1 MLCHPF
7 RTARCG
13 LDVASDCRPGRALAT
28 LALLSAL
35 AVFAGCAT
43 RAAQVA
49 ARPTDPAAYAGWDCT
64 RLTEQIDIVQYDAA
78 DLAYAVD
85 AQVGNNLIALGVGV
99 TVFWPALLA
108 MRPDGADAG
117 RLAEL
122 KGRFEAL
129 RTVARQAKCADMPEQ
144 MAAARAA
151 VLPVAAGDR
160 LVYDEREDL
169 LGPAH
174 RLDLVLTALR
184 RDQLEFRIERDGQEL
199 ASAWRQD
206 LAGNAVVEGQT
217 PLMVPRRL
225 LRRGLKLGQV
235 LSGELAQADE
245 PLPARVRAQVV
256 AIGPQMVAGR
266 SFDVAVLELF
276 GDVPT
281 SADSSTRIDGVLA
294 LDRNSGVLLRLELR
308 GGNSAY
314 LLRRRLMR
322 IESRADASPPNKLPS
337 TQR

>member
-1 MLCHPF
+1 M
-7 RTARCG
+7 
-13 LDVASDCRPGRALAT
+13 SCRPLPPTRRLA

-35 AVFAGCAT
+35 AVVAGCAT
-43 RAAQVA
+43 RSAQVR
-49 ARPTDPAAYAGWDCT
+49 ARPTDPAAYAGWDCA
-64 RLTEQIDIVQYDAA
+64 RLTEQVDIVQHDAA

-85 AQVGNNLIALGVGV
+85 AQIGNNLIALGVGV

-108 MRPDGADAG
+108 MRPDGADAE

-129 RTVARQAKCADMPEQ
+129 QTAARRQQCADAPEQ

-151 VLPVAAGDR
+151 TLPVAVGDR
-160 LVYDEREDL
+160 LVYDEREGL

-199 ASAWRQD
+199 SSAWRQD
-206 LAGNAVVEGQT
+206 LAGNAVAEGRT
-217 PLMVPRRL
+217 PLMAPRRL
-225 LRRGLKLGQV
+225 LRRGLELGQV
-235 LSGELAQADE
+235 MSGELAQADE

-256 AIGPQMVAGR
+256 AIGPQVVAGHN
-266 SFDVAVLELF
+266 FDVAVLELF

-308 GGNSAY
+308 SGSTAY

-322 IESRADASPPNKLPS
+322 IESRADTGTQNKVPMTPL
-337 TQR
+337 